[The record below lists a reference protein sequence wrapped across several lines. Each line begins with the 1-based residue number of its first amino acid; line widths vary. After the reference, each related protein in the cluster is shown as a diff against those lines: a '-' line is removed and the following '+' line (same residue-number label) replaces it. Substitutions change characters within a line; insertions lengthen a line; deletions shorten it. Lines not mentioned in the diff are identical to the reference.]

1 MNLVL
6 GVDGGGSKTHAVV
19 ADDEGRL
26 LGFATNGPS
35 NWETVGLRG
44 AADSLRDAAVKAL
57 SPTGR
62 GVRDLKAAAFGLAG
76 VDWPSD
82 VPRVNGVIDQL
93 ELGCDHVL
101 ENDSMVALRAGT
113 RDRHGVVLV
122 AGTGA
127 VAAGVNRAGKTF
139 RTLGQGV
146 ILGDVGS
153 ASDVSDAA
161 VRAVADAYL
170 GRGPET
176 TLTELLCT
184 LAGCR
189 SAAEFLE
196 QFSRGIEPPRAAAPT
211 VLRAAEAGDAVA
223 LRIVR
228 WAGSSLGDTAVVVA
242 RNLEM
247 LDDEFDTVLSGGLFR
262 GASALLEAA
271 VLEAVRPHAKGA
283 RLVRLDPP
291 PVLGAVLMALEQYGV
306 ELDIDQRRS
315 LEAQVT
321 AAVRRPPGAAMP
333 G

>member
-1 MNLVL
+1 VNLVL

-19 ADDEGRL
+19 ADDEGTL

-44 AADSLRDAAVKAL
+44 AADSLRDASAKAL
-57 SPTGR
+57 APTGR
-62 GVRDLKAAAFGLAG
+62 SARDLKAAAFGLAG

-82 VPRVNGVIDQL
+82 VPRVEGVIAQL
-93 ELGCDHVL
+93 ELGCDHSLV
-101 ENDSMVALRAGT
+101 NDSIVALRAGT
-113 RDRHGVVLV
+113 RDAHGVVLV

-127 VAAGVNRAGKTF
+127 VAAGVNRRGETF

-146 ILGDVGS
+146 MLGDVGS

-176 TLTELLCT
+176 SLTELLCT

-196 QFSRGIEPPRAAAPT
+196 QYSRGIEPPRTAAPT

-223 LRIVR
+223 LEIVR
-228 WAGSSLGDTAVVVA
+228 WAGTALGETAVVIA
-242 RNLEM
+242 RRLDM

-262 GASALLEAA
+262 GASQQLELA
-271 VLEAVRPHAKGA
+271 VLEALAPHAPGA

-291 PVLGAVLMALEQYGV
+291 PVVGAVIMALEQFGI
-306 ELDIDQRRS
+306 ELELEQRRV

-321 AAVRRPPGAAMP
+321 AAVRRPPGAAIL
-333 G
+333 

>member
-1 MNLVL
+1 MRWSPTTRA
-6 GVDGGGSKTHAVV
+6 GCC
-19 ADDEGRL
+19 
-26 LGFATNGPS
+26 GFATNGPS

-44 AADSLRDAAVKAL
+44 AADSLRDATVKAL
-57 SPTGR
+57 APTGK

-82 VPRVNGVIDQL
+82 FPRVNGVIDQL

-101 ENDSMVALRAGT
+101 VNDSMVALRAGT

-127 VAAGVNRAGKTF
+127 VAAGVNRAGETF
-139 RTLGQGV
+139 RTLGQGMM
-146 ILGDVGS
+146 LGDVGS

-176 TLTELLCT
+176 NLTELLCT

-196 QFSRGIEPPRAAAPT
+196 QFSRGIEPPRTAAPT
-211 VLRAAEAGDAVA
+211 VLRAADAGDAVA

-242 RNLEM
+242 RHLDM
-247 LDDEFDTVLSGGLFR
+247 LDDEFDI
-262 GASALLEAA
+262 
-271 VLEAVRPHAKGA
+271 GA
-283 RLVRLDPP
+283 R
-291 PVLGAVLMALEQYGV
+291 
-306 ELDIDQRRS
+306 RRS
-315 LEAQVT
+315 LSRRQRPARDRRCWRRCGRT
-321 AAVRRPPGAAMP
+321 RAAAGWCDSTLRRWWARC
-333 G
+333 